1 MKLREW
7 VNLETVTGDSI
18 QVGDLLL
25 RPQAQVFRVRFP
37 WGGYVYNRP
46 VGVLVDDGEQVTQ
59 VPIIDTTRITQITLL
74 AWAGVFAL
82 LGWRAQLKNKA

>member
-7 VNLETVTGDSI
+7 VNLETVTGESV

-25 RPQAQVFRVRFP
+25 RPQAQVFRVHFP

-59 VPIIDTTRITQITLL
+59 IPIIDTTRIAQIALL
-74 AWAGVFAL
+74 AWAGVFVL